1 MSDTSL
7 NLFGMICTD
16 AFLGYRMELRNKQQ
30 GGEVGMISYKDF
42 LHKLAFQLIFNGD
55 NGGRQLRR
63 RAEVE
68 EADVD
73 AMQNVRENYCKYYDI
88 NYFINVL
95 LFTQDHRLLTLL
107 ETRFYRHIK
116 DAVPGSENYNRR
128 AKRNCSM
135 PGCTVKTAYYC
146 LTCSDMTRSAGL
158 ICICNPTHKTKSTCY
173 HDHLASCN
181 VIE

>member
-1 MSDTSL
+1 L
-7 NLFGMICTD
+7 
-16 AFLGYRMELRNKQQ
+16 
-30 GGEVGMISYKDF
+30 ISYKDF

-88 NYFINVL
+88 NYFINV
-95 LFTQDHRLLTLL
+95 
-107 ETRFYRHIK
+107 
-116 DAVPGSENYNRR
+116 PGSENYNRR

-135 PGCTVKTAYYC
+135 PGCTLKTAYYC

-158 ICICNPTHKTKSTCY
+158 ICICNPTHKTKSTCH
-173 HDHLASCN
+173 HDYVASCN